1 MSGSGEAPPGS
12 PKNGVLRGL
21 AEIPIIAVL
30 AVLIVVVLRAVLV
43 QPFYIPSPSMV
54 PQLQVNDKILVSRL
68 SYRLHGFH
76 RGDIVVF
83 NAPPG
88 VQIPGSRHGGPLAF
102 VTERLGLTPRTD
114 VLVKRVIGLPGET
127 VEGRADHHVYING
140 RLLVEPYLPP
150 GHMFD
155 TSEFPPT
162 KVPAHSLWVMGDQ
175 RQDSEDSHI
184 FGPITTKSVIGRA
197 VVKMWP
203 LGNMSFL

>member
-1 MSGSGEAPPGS
+1 MIGSGEAPPGQTRR
-12 PKNGVLRGL
+12 GVLRGL

-43 QPFYIPSPSMV
+43 QPFYIPSASMV
-54 PQLQVNDKILVSRL
+54 PQLQVNDKILVSRV
-68 SYRLHGFH
+68 SYRLHSVH

-88 VQIPGSRHGGPLAF
+88 VEIPGAHHGGPLAF

-114 VLVKRVIGLPGET
+114 VLVKSVIGLPRDT
-127 VEGRADHHVYING
+127 VAGRDNRVYVNG
-140 RLLVEPYLPP
+140 RLLVEPYLPV
-150 GHMFD
+150 GTMFE
-155 TSEFPPT
+155 TSDFPLT
-162 KVPAHSLWVMGDQ
+162 KVPPHSLWVMGDQ

-184 FGPITTKSVIGRA
+184 FGPIKTGSVIGRA

-203 LGNMSFL
+203 LSNMSFL